1 MIAMDK
7 LRGAV
12 LAIILAWGWKR
23 AAIALVAGALSALAM
38 APFNAWPVLFLT
50 FPVMVWLIDG
60 AGAGRW
66 RGVPAAAM
74 AGWWFGLGYFVPGL
88 YWIGYAFLVDAPTF
102 AWLLPFAV
110 LGLPAY
116 LALFTALGFALA
128 RLIWTREATRVIALA
143 ASLTLSEWLRGQ
155 VLTGFPWNAFGYAL
169 TEPLALAQTASLIGL
184 WGLTFLSVA
193 IFASPAVLIDGNT
206 RGRRP
211 WIAPVAA
218 LALLVAMGIFG
229 GVRLALQPTALVAKV
244 KLRIMQPNLQQDV
257 KFNYA
262 AKAEVM
268 QKYLALSDRASGPQS
283 TGVRDASIL
292 IWPESAFPFF
302 LTREA
307 DAMAQI
313 AELLPKGTILITGS
327 VRAPDLPP
335 GVRITRAY
343 NSIYVIDHDGSVL
356 SVYDKVHLVPFGEY
370 LPFQDWMEKLGFV
383 QLTKVQGGFIAGARR
398 RPMDVPNAPRMLPL
412 ICYEAIFPG
421 DVASRDDRP
430 GWMIN
435 LTNDGWF
442 GNSTGPYQHLQQARV
457 RAIEQGL
464 PMVRA
469 ANTGISAVIDP
480 MGRIIARLGLGVEGV
495 LDANLPSAI
504 APTIYARVGDIPAAV
519 MVAIGLLVVL
529 RRRVI
534 KRDLLTC
541 CMFILGFGYQQKFRQ
556 VKMPQLTDRPSN
568 SHSAPAHREQVSSLL
583 KFSAFVPKLQ
593 SKI

>member
-1 MIAMDK
+1 MKAIDK
-7 LRGAV
+7 LRAV
-12 LAIILAWGWKR
+12 GLAIILSWGWKR
-23 AAIALVAGALSALAM
+23 AATALVAGVVSSLAM

-60 AGAGRW
+60 AGGGRMH
-66 RGVPAAAM
+66 GLPAAAM

-102 AWLLPFAV
+102 AWLMPFAV

-116 LALFTALGFALA
+116 LALFPAFGFGLA
-128 RLIWTREATRVIALA
+128 RLIWSKDGSRVIALA
-143 ASLTLSEWLRGQ
+143 ASLTASEWLRGH

-169 TEPLALAQTASLIGL
+169 TNPLALAQVASLIGL

-193 IFASPAVLIDGNT
+193 IFASPAVLIDGNS

-211 WIAPVAA
+211 WVAPVMA
-218 LALLVAMGIFG
+218 LLALVAMGIFG
-229 GVRLALQPTALVAKV
+229 AVRLSLQPTTTVANV

-257 KFNYA
+257 RFNYA

-268 QKYLALSDRASGPQS
+268 RKYLTLSDRASGPQS

-313 AELLPKGTILITGS
+313 DDLLPRGTILITGS

-335 GVRITRAY
+335 GTRITRAY
-343 NSIYVIDHDGSVL
+343 NSIYAIDHDGSVL
-356 SVYDKVHLVPFGEY
+356 SVYDKLHLVPFGEF

-383 QLTKVQGGFIAGARR
+383 QLTKVQGGFIPGTARR
-398 RPMDVPNAPRMLPL
+398 AMEIPNAPRALPL
-412 ICYEAIFPG
+412 ICYEAIFP
-421 DVASRDDRP
+421 DEVAVRGDRP
-430 GWMIN
+430 GWIIN

-442 GNSTGPYQHLQQARV
+442 GISTGPYQHLQQARL

-464 PMVRA
+464 PVVRA

-480 MGRIIARLGLGVEGV
+480 VGRIVARLSLGVEGV
-495 LDANLPSAI
+495 LDSSLPAAI
-504 APTIYARVGDIPAAV
+504 APTIYARSGDIPTAMMLAAALIFV
-519 MVAIGLLVVL
+519 I
-529 RRRVI
+529 RRRVT
-534 KRDLLTC
+534 KRSGL
-541 CMFILGFGYQQKFRQ
+541 
-556 VKMPQLTDRPSN
+556 
-568 SHSAPAHREQVSSLL
+568 
-583 KFSAFVPKLQ
+583 
-593 SKI
+593 

>member
-1 MIAMDK
+1 VSAANK
-7 LRGAV
+7 LRTIG
-12 LAIILAWGWKR
+12 LAIILSWGWKR
-23 AAIALVAGALSALAM
+23 AAIALVAGALSSLAM

-60 AGAGRW
+60 AGAGSL
-66 RGVPAAAM
+66 RGIPAAAM

-88 YWIGYAFLVDAPTF
+88 YWIGDAFLVDASTF
-102 AWLLPFAV
+102 AWLMPFAV

-116 LALFTALGFALA
+116 LALFTAFGFALA
-128 RLIWTREATRVIALA
+128 RLVWTRDASRVIALA
-143 ASLTLSEWLRGQ
+143 ASLTIAEWLRGH
-155 VLTGFPWNAFGYAL
+155 VLTGFPWNSFGYAL

-184 WGLTFLSVA
+184 WGLTFLAVA
-193 IFASPAVLIDGNT
+193 IFASPAVLIDGSS

-211 WIAPVAA
+211 WIAPAMA
-218 LALLVAMGIFG
+218 LVLLVAMGIFG
-229 GVRLALQPTALVAKV
+229 GVRLSLRPTTTVAKV

-257 KFNYA
+257 RFNYA

-268 QKYLALSDRASGPQS
+268 QKYLTLSDRASGPRS

-313 AELLPKGTILITGS
+313 ADLLPKGTVLITGS

-335 GVRITRAY
+335 GTRITRAY

-356 SVYDKVHLVPFGEY
+356 SVYDKLHLVPFGEY

-383 QLTKVQGGFIAGARR
+383 QLTKVQGGFIAGTRR
-398 RPMDVPNAPRMLPL
+398 RTMEIPNAPRALPL

-421 DVASRDDRP
+421 NVASSDDRP
-430 GWMIN
+430 GWIVN

-442 GNSTGPYQHLQQARV
+442 GISTGPYQHLQQARL
-457 RAIEQGL
+457 RAIEEGL
-464 PMVRA
+464 PVVRA

-480 MGRIIARLGLGVEGV
+480 LGRIVARLGLGIEGV
-495 LDANLPSAI
+495 LDSGLPSAI
-504 APTIYARVGDIPAAV
+504 APTIYARNGDIPAAII
-519 MVAIGLLVVL
+519 VAAALLFVI
-529 RRRVI
+529 RRRAM
-534 KRDLLTC
+534 K
-541 CMFILGFGYQQKFRQ
+541 
-556 VKMPQLTDRPSN
+556 
-568 SHSAPAHREQVSSLL
+568 
-583 KFSAFVPKLQ
+583 
-593 SKI
+593 KIS